1 VPPELEPDPAPE
13 PELELP
19 DDEPLDDPPP
29 ELEPDPELVPELEP
43 VEPELEPLPPPLLLP
58 VPPANIWSCASDP
71 LNSSASPPDAGSVSA
86 LCQKI
91 HDVHALGSVGQL
103 TP

>member
-1 VPPELEPDPAPE
+1 MPPELEPEPDPAPE
-13 PELELP
+13 LELELP
-19 DDEPLDDPPP
+19 DELPDDPPP
-29 ELEPDPELVPELEP
+29 ELEPVDPELEP
-43 VEPELEPLPPPLLLP
+43 DPDPELEPELDPELPL
-58 VPPANIWSCASDP
+58 PANIWSCASEP

-91 HDVHALGSVGQL
+91 HCVHALGMVGQL